1 MFNKDEQDIQK
12 SRENAEL
19 NRQMNRRRVLKLGGL
34 TAGVAA
40 VTSAF
45 KLTPFSPIHA
55 ASPAASH
62 SVKIASL
69 EGVQGRHYIQAV
81 LASMAYQHFQQ
92 QLHQK
97 HPGVFT
103 LQEHAISVVTIT
115 STLEEVVSVRVPIA
129 GGAGHS
135 FYVATFQPSTSAII
149 ETRSGLFTPSG
160 QNIAGV
166 MEQNG
171 KVVLSGIATRTGKFV
186 QGTLSTSNGKMM
198 LLDNLTSQQ
207 IHSRL
212 APDSSNTN
220 ICCLI
225 NGLVIVGGLDI
236 FVAIFV
242 IPFCAAA
249 CAVTLGGGCIGCV
262 VGAAGVGGAE
272 VGIVLN
278 RCSHDPNGYLHVVC

>member
-40 VTSAF
+40 VASAF

-92 QLHQK
+92 QLHQN

-160 QNIAGV
+160 QNIAV
-166 MEQNG
+166 IAERNG
-171 KVVLSGIATRTGKFV
+171 IVILDAIATPTGKFV

-198 LLDNLTSQQ
+198 TLDGFTAQQARVQLIQPNSRDFWGCLQSCLSSQG
-207 IHSRL
+207 IPGWVL
-212 APDSSNTN
+212 
-220 ICCLI
+220 
-225 NGLVIVGGLDI
+225 G
-236 FVAIFV
+236 FVAI
-242 IPFCAAA
+242 ICAAA
-249 CAVTLGGGCIGCV
+249 CIGTAGLGCAVCIAA
-262 VGAAGVGGAE
+262 AAGISGGQAGWCVSE
-272 VGIVLN
+272 
-278 RCSHDPNGYLHVVC
+278 CSPR